1 MSPFTPVQR
10 QRLSEI
16 IVSEIEESILSG
28 DLKVGEKLPSEQALA
43 SQFEVSRNVVRE
55 ALKIL
60 QERGLIEIMDGSGAF
75 VSLPKSEVTTNAL
88 GRYIRLTGA
97 HQAVKNLYEVRRILE
112 GQNARMAAER
122 AQESDLEEL
131 RHYLAVMQ
139 ENKDNRFIEKWTE
152 ADLDFHIAVARATHN
167 PFMALLL
174 EPLVGQLREVI
185 SEGYYQ
191 PEAVESGFQAHTVIL
206 NCVEKGDAEG
216 AYTAMLAHLNDSEA
230 RIERHMENNHSNG
243 N

>member
-1 MSPFTPVQR
+1 MCPFTPVQR
-10 QRLSEI
+10 QRLSEV
-16 IVSEIEESILSG
+16 IVSEIEKSILAG

-75 VSLPKSEVTTNAL
+75 VCLPKSEVTTNAL

-97 HQAVKNLYEVRRILE
+97 HQAVKNLYEVRRVLE
-112 GQNARMAAER
+112 GQNARLAADR
-122 AQESDLEEL
+122 AQESDLEIL
-131 RHYLAVMQ
+131 QHYLDLMQ
-139 ENKDNRFIEKWTE
+139 QNKDNRFIEKWTE
-152 ADLDFHIAVARATHN
+152 ADLDFHIAVARATQN

-191 PEAVESGFQAHTVIL
+191 PEAVESGFHAHTVIL
-206 NCVEKGDAEG
+206 DCIKRGDSDG

-230 RIERHMENNHSNG
+230 RVEKHMGNNHQNG
-243 N
+243 A